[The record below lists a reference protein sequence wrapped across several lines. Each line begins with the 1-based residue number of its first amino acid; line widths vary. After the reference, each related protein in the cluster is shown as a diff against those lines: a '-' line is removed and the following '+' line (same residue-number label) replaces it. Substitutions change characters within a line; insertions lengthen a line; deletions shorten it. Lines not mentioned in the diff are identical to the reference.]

1 MPQRPKGQAALVPRG
16 VETGSPIQRL
26 AKTTRLAGSGGAGSD
41 AESTRVVES
50 AHGHPG
56 EEVSVAQTDPV
67 QYEPEAPRRGRLA
80 ACGCPLQGGGRG
92 SPVTEAWPSRRSNSH
107 ASPASAPMRM
117 SKFNEGRES
126 QAMTELISKLKTA
139 FAEFSS
145 TVKREEGQG
154 LVEYA
159 LILVLVSI
167 VAIAALAALGT
178 NVKNILQSVAN
189 HLA

>member
-1 MPQRPKGQAALVPRG
+1 
-16 VETGSPIQRL
+16 
-26 AKTTRLAGSGGAGSD
+26 
-41 AESTRVVES
+41 
-50 AHGHPG
+50 
-56 EEVSVAQTDPV
+56 
-67 QYEPEAPRRGRLA
+67 
-80 ACGCPLQGGGRG
+80 
-92 SPVTEAWPSRRSNSH
+92 
-107 ASPASAPMRM
+107 M

-139 FAEFSS
+139 FAEFRS
-145 TVKREEGQG
+145 TVKREDGQG